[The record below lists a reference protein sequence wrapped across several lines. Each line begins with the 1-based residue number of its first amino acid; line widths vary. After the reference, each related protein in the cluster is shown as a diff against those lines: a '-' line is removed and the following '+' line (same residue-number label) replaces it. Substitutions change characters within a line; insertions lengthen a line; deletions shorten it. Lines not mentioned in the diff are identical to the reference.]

1 MATAGVSR
9 RALIKATGA
18 IGASVLPGSLD
29 VHVALAQ
36 ERYATP
42 VPSNS
47 STPPPLPSQ
56 AQSTAYLFLNI
67 WAAVPRAALASKQRL
82 GV

>member
-9 RALIKATGA
+9 RAVIKATGA
-18 IGASVLPGSLD
+18 IGTSVLPD

-67 WAAVPRAALASKQRL
+67 WAAVPRAAVASKQRL